1 MPRRDRLRLVA
12 AVEVW
17 SFVLLKFALHLH
29 KWSGW
34 DQIRLTR
41 QVPVV
46 LRQPEWARGVQ
57 LGSEQQSDFELEVL
71 EASLCPHTTTR
82 PSTFSSHPLSIVSSS
97 FYPLP
102 SFFFFS
108 PLVPFFY
115 PFFTRLFMAHPFSSS
130 LLFPLIS
137 LFFFNFSPILYS
149 LIVPLATIRCLI
161 TTQWTFAAN
170 CWWSCKRFFGTF

>member
-1 MPRRDRLRLVA
+1 MPQRDRLCLVA

-34 DQIRLTR
+34 DQIRLAR

-57 LGSEQQSDFELEVL
+57 LGSEQQSDFELGVL
-71 EASLCPHTTTR
+71 EASLCPHTTIR

-102 SFFFFS
+102 SFFFS
-108 PLVPFFY
+108 PLIPFFF
-115 PFFTRLFMAHPFSSS
+115 PFFTHLFMAHPFSSS
-130 LLFPLIS
+130 LLFPLMTFF
-137 LFFFNFSPILYS
+137 LFFTNPLLS
-149 LIVPLATIRCLI
+149 LIVPLATIRRLI

-170 CWWSCKRFFGTF
+170 CWWLYKRFFGTF